1 MEANQT
7 AKTTNIDVTNDNFTE
22 PRRKK
27 SRKGSLITPCEEV
40 EPMVLNDSDDSVVLN
55 VFNHLNISNSNA
67 SDGEENK
74 TKRKRIRKRKKNVV
88 AINDEGKQN
97 ISKIEPEQV
106 VAPPKSFRGLHIRF
120 DDDYNKEKSENK
132 YDTEKNKNRKARVIR
147 AFYDRTIEST
157 NKSQNDNDVVEF
169 INHEVKEELIE
180 KSTQITAPNAN
191 ANLTE
196 HEINSL
202 ETFHEICAR
211 LVFDEYPIIDYLPKQ
226 NDMIS
231 FRILKLDDNYVPQ
244 ITKDI
249 FGTIVS
255 LDTTTKDL
263 TLKILREYL
272 DIWNYL
278 I

>member
-1 MEANQT
+1 
-7 AKTTNIDVTNDNFTE
+7 
-22 PRRKK
+22 
-27 SRKGSLITPCEEV
+27 
-40 EPMVLNDSDDSVVLN
+40 MVLNDSDDSVVLK
-55 VFNHLNISNSNA
+55 VFNHLNISNSNV
-67 SDGEENK
+67 SDGEDNK

-88 AINDEGKQN
+88 AMNDEGKQN
-97 ISKIEPEQV
+97 ISNIDLEPKQV

-132 YDTEKNKNRKARVIR
+132 YDTEKNKIRKARVIR
-147 AFYDRTIEST
+147 AFYDTTIEST
-157 NKSQNDNDVVEF
+157 NNSQHDNDVVEV
-169 INHEVKEELIE
+169 INYEVKEELIE
-180 KSTQITAPNAN
+180 KSTPITAPNAD

-196 HEINSL
+196 HEINAL

-211 LVFDEYPIIDYLPKQ
+211 VVFDEYPIIDYLPKQ

-255 LDTTTKDL
+255 LDTKTKDL
-263 TLKILREYL
+263 TLKILCKFL
-272 DIWNYL
+272 DVWKL
-278 I
+278 FDLK